1 MCVFVYAKI
10 SSTTQVYVCVS
21 RCLDK
26 EWSEA
31 TNTPR
36 AMNIFQLRSPCCRL
50 CCCYCSCCCCYCFN
64 RQLHFLHS
72 SKFPGVASSYG
83 HNDYFEDYCPVLF
96 PVCALLMFIGNV
108 NICSLA
114 IVYLPC
120 YTHTSERTHT
130 HVAYSRLHT
139 HTHSHLVLLR
149 LDFWACGPKVLK
161 PCFVAACVQQQQQ
174 QQLFLDLT

>member
-139 HTHSHLVLLR
+139 HTLAFSFIETGFLGL
-149 LDFWACGPKVLK
+149 WAQSIKAMFCGCL
-161 PCFVAACVQQQQQ
+161 CA
-174 QQLFLDLT
+174 T